1 MTDRI
6 MLQNLRFDATH
17 GYHDYE
23 QRIPQ
28 PFEVD
33 VELRLNLQPAGID
46 DDLTKTIDYG
56 RVYSIVQRVMESTT
70 FRLLEALAEAIS
82 HEILAEFEVVE
93 VGVRIRKPAV
103 NLGGPARMA
112 TGSSDGDEMVPSGV
126 LGGHDCPPSRTF
138 VPVASWPMEFD
149 IEIEC
154 IAVA

>member
-17 GYHDYE
+17 GYLDYE

-46 DDLTKTIDYG
+46 DDLTRTIDYG
-56 RVYSIVQRVMESTT
+56 RAYAIVQRVMESTT

-82 HEILAEFEVVE
+82 HELLAEFEVVE

-103 NLGGPARMA
+103 KLGGPLDYA
-112 TGSSDGDEMVPSGV
+112 GV
-126 LGGHDCPPSRTF
+126 EIWRRRQGGP
-138 VPVASWPMEFD
+138 
-149 IEIEC
+149 
-154 IAVA
+154 